1 MTNPAVASLPSAMS
15 RAPPA
20 SSLLMQPRLRSGPDR
35 DPPATPRRSPP
46 TPETSLH
53 ATHSEPAAFHGL
65 DGVVEPEL
73 RSPSARPSKSR
84 RARSGRFVIAS
95 SNLKTVEIA
104 MEMIKNGAD
113 PLDAAIAGV
122 AIVEADPNDHSV
134 GLGGTPN
141 EDGVVELDAA
151 VMHGPTHGGAGV
163 AALRNIV
170 HPAAVA
176 RTIMKKTRHVLLV
189 GDNALKFAKE
199 QGFPETDLGTQ
210 RHVRRGW
217 RGRRTGSGTPRIA
230 IPLAQL
236 DPVVRELA
244 EKPVHGTIHCSALDT
259 HGDMGC
265 VTTTSGL
272 GYKVPGRVGDSPILG
287 AGIYLDNTVGSCGS
301 VGLGEVNLLNC
312 ASYLVVENLRRGM
325 KPKDALIATC
335 KRVVETT
342 TRDPR
347 FRDERGKPTFNVV
360 FYCLTKEGK
369 FAAAHIHGPASL
381 AVHDGE
387 QAKMVDSA
395 ALLD

>member
-1 MTNPAVASLPSAMS
+1 MQPMVNRRSFLETTALSAVSL
-15 RAPPA
+15 
-20 SSLLMQPRLRSGPDR
+20 SSLAIGAADLK
-35 DPPATPRRSPP
+35 P
-46 TPETSLH
+46 T
-53 ATHSEPAAFHGL
+53 G
-65 DGVVEPEL
+65 
-73 RSPSARPSKSR
+73 RNRPI
-84 RARSGRFVIAS
+84 VIAS
-95 SNLKTVEIA
+95 GNLKTVELA
-104 MEMIKNGAD
+104 MEMIKKGAD

-141 EDGVVELDAA
+141 EDGIIELDAA
-151 VMHGPTHGGAGV
+151 VMHGLTHGGAGV
-163 AALRNIV
+163 AALRNIM

-176 RTIMKKTRHVLLV
+176 RTILKKTRHVLLV

-199 QGFPETDLGTQ
+199 QGFTETDLSTEET
-210 RHVRRGW
+210 RKAWLAWKEARLRGD
-217 RGRRTGSGTPRIA
+217 SRIP

-236 DPVVRELA
+236 EPVVRDLA
-244 EKPVHGTIHCSALDT
+244 TKPVHGTIHCSALDT
-259 HGDMGC
+259 HGNLGC

-325 KPKDALIATC
+325 KPKDALVATC

-347 FRDERGKPTFNVV
+347 FRDDRGRPTFNVV
-360 FYCLTKEGK
+360 FYCLTKDGRY
-369 FAAAHIHGPASL
+369 AAAHIHGPASL

-387 QAKMVDSA
+387 QARMVDSA
-395 ALLD
+395 SLLD

>member
-1 MTNPAVASLPSAMS
+1 MQTNLNRRHFMS
-15 RAPPA
+15 STALTGLSM
-20 SSLLMQPRLRSGPDR
+20 SSLAIGAADPKPTGPK
-35 DPPATPRRSPP
+35 
-46 TPETSLH
+46 
-53 ATHSEPAAFHGL
+53 
-65 DGVVEPEL
+65 
-73 RSPSARPSKSR
+73 RPI
-84 RARSGRFVIAS
+84 VIAS

-104 MEMIKNGAD
+104 MEMIKKGAD

-141 EDGVVELDAA
+141 EEGVVELDAA

-176 RTIMKKTRHVLLV
+176 RTVMKKTRHVLLV

-199 QGFPETDLGTQ
+199 QGFPEADLTTEET
-210 RHVRRGW
+210 RKAWLAWKENKLRGA
-217 RGRRTGSGTPRIA
+217 SRIP

-236 DPVVRELA
+236 DPLVRDLA
-244 EKPVHGTIHCSALDT
+244 ERPTHGTIHCSALDT

-287 AGIYLDNTVGSCGS
+287 AGLYLDNTVGSCGS

-312 ASYLVVENLRRGM
+312 ASYLAVENLRRGM
-325 KPKDALIATC
+325 KPKDALVATC

-360 FYCLTKEGK
+360 FYCLTRDGK

-387 QAKMVDSA
+387 EAKMVDSA
-395 ALLD
+395 GLLD

>member
-1 MTNPAVASLPSAMS
+1 MQPKPNRRQFMGTTALTGLSL
-15 RAPPA
+15 
-20 SSLLMQPRLRSGPDR
+20 SSLAIGAA
-35 DPPATPRRSPP
+35 DPKPP
-46 TPETSLH
+46 GTK
-53 ATHSEPAAFHGL
+53 
-65 DGVVEPEL
+65 
-73 RSPSARPSKSR
+73 RPI
-84 RARSGRFVIAS
+84 VIAS
-95 SNLKTVEIA
+95 GNLKTVEIA
-104 MEMIKNGAD
+104 MEMIKKGAD
-113 PLDAAIAGV
+113 PLDAVIAGV

-151 VMHGPTHGGAGV
+151 VMHGRTHGGAGV
-163 AALRNIV
+163 AGLRNIM

-199 QGFPETDLGTQ
+199 QGFPETDLLTEDT
-210 RHVRRGW
+210 RRAW
-217 RGRRTGSGTPRIA
+217 LAWKEERFRGSRYP

-236 DPVVRELA
+236 EPVVRDLVER
-244 EKPVHGTIHCSALDT
+244 PVHGTIHCSAIDT

-287 AGIYLDNTVGSCGS
+287 AGLFLDNAVGSCGS
-301 VGLGEVNLLNC
+301 VGLGELNLLNC
-312 ASYLVVENLRRGM
+312 ASFLVVENLRRGM

-335 KRVVETT
+335 KQVVETT
-342 TRDPR
+342 SRDPR
-347 FRDERGKPTFNVV
+347 FRNAQGKLADNVV
-360 FYCLTKEGK
+360 FYCLTKDGK
-369 FAAAHIHGPASL
+369 YAAAHIHGPASL

>member
-1 MTNPAVASLPSAMS
+1 M
-15 RAPPA
+15 
-20 SSLLMQPRLRSGPDR
+20 RS
-35 DPPATPRRSPP
+35 TLNRRHFLG
-46 TPETSLH
+46 TTAFTSLSLGSL
-53 ATHSEPAAFHGL
+53 AIGAAEPKPTG
-65 DGVVEPEL
+65 PK
-73 RSPSARPSKSR
+73 RPIVIS
-84 RARSGRFVIAS
+84 SGG
-95 SNLKTVEIA
+95 LKTVEIA
-104 MEMIKNGAD
+104 MEMVKKGAD

-163 AALRNIV
+163 AALRNIL

-176 RTIMKKTRHVLLV
+176 RTIMKKTRHVLIV

-199 QGFPETDLGTQ
+199 QGFPEIDLTTEET
-210 RHVRRGW
+210 RKAWLAWKESRLRDNRFAV
-217 RGRRTGSGTPRIA
+217 
-230 IPLAQL
+230 PLAQL

-325 KPKDALIATC
+325 KPDALVATC

-347 FRDERGKPTFNVV
+347 FRDDRGRPISTSSS
-360 FYCLTKEGK
+360 T
-369 FAAAHIHGPASL
+369 ASPRT
-381 AVHDGE
+381 ASMPRRTST
-387 QAKMVDSA
+387 ARRA
-395 ALLD
+395 WPYRRR

>member
-1 MTNPAVASLPSAMS
+1 MQPKPNRRQFMGTTALTGLSL
-15 RAPPA
+15 
-20 SSLLMQPRLRSGPDR
+20 SSLAIGAA
-35 DPPATPRRSPP
+35 DPKPP
-46 TPETSLH
+46 GTK
-53 ATHSEPAAFHGL
+53 
-65 DGVVEPEL
+65 
-73 RSPSARPSKSR
+73 RPV
-84 RARSGRFVIAS
+84 VIAS
-95 SNLKTVEIA
+95 GNLKTVEIA
-104 MEMIKNGAD
+104 MEMIKKGAD
-113 PLDAAIAGV
+113 PLDAVIAGV

-141 EDGVVELDAA
+141 EDGVVELDAS
-151 VMHGPTHGGAGV
+151 VMHGRTHGGAGV
-163 AALRNIV
+163 AGLRNIM

-199 QGFPETDLGTQ
+199 QGFPETDLSTEQ
-210 RHVRRGW
+210 TRKAWLAWKESLFRGN
-217 RGRRTGSGTPRIA
+217 RYP

-236 DPVVRELA
+236 EPVVRDLVER
-244 EKPVHGTIHCSALDT
+244 PVHGTIHCSAIDT
-259 HGDMGC
+259 HGDMGS

-287 AGIYLDNTVGSCGS
+287 AGLFLDNAVGSCGS

-312 ASYLVVENLRRGM
+312 ASFLVVENLRRGM

-335 KRVVETT
+335 KQVVETT

-347 FRDERGKPTFNVV
+347 FRDDRGRPTFNVV
-360 FYCLTKEGK
+360 FYCLTKDGK
-369 FAAAHIHGPASL
+369 YAAAHIHGPASL

>member
-1 MTNPAVASLPSAMS
+1 MGATAFTGLTL
-15 RAPPA
+15 
-20 SSLLMQPRLRSGPDR
+20 SSLAIG
-35 DPPATPRRSPP
+35 A
-46 TPETSLH
+46 
-53 ATHSEPAAFHGL
+53 SEPKPPG
-65 DGVVEPEL
+65 PK
-73 RSPSARPSKSR
+73 RPV
-84 RARSGRFVIAS
+84 VIAS
-95 SNLKTVEIA
+95 GNLKTVEIA
-104 MEMIKNGAD
+104 MDMIKKGAD
-113 PLDAAIAGV
+113 PLDAVIAGV

-141 EDGVVELDAA
+141 EEGIVELDAS
-151 VMHGPTHGGAGV
+151 VMHGRTHGGAGV
-163 AALRNIV
+163 AGLRNIV

-199 QGFPETDLGTQ
+199 QGFPETDLLTDET
-210 RHVRRGW
+210 RRAWLAWKESRYQGA
-217 RGRRTGSGTPRIA
+217 RIP

-236 DPVVRELA
+236 EPVVRDLV
-244 EKPVHGTIHCSALDT
+244 EKPVHGTIHCSAIDT
-259 HGDMGC
+259 HGDMGS

-287 AGIYLDNTVGSCGS
+287 AGLFLDNAVGSCGS

-312 ASYLVVENLRRGM
+312 ASFLVVENLRRGM

-335 KRVVETT
+335 KQVVETT

-360 FYCLTKEGK
+360 FYCLTKDGK
-369 FAAAHIHGPASL
+369 YAAAHIHGPASL

-387 QAKMVDSA
+387 QARMVDSA

>member
-1 MTNPAVASLPSAMS
+1 LAIDATEVAIKSAGECSESFSTWEHLMKPKLNRRHFMGTTGVTGVSLSMLSIGAADPK
-15 RAPPA
+15 PT
-20 SSLLMQPRLRSGPDR
+20 GPK
-35 DPPATPRRSPP
+35 
-46 TPETSLH
+46 
-53 ATHSEPAAFHGL
+53 
-65 DGVVEPEL
+65 
-73 RSPSARPSKSR
+73 RPV
-84 RARSGRFVIAS
+84 VIAS
-95 SNLKTVEIA
+95 GNLRTVEIA
-104 MEMIKNGAD
+104 MEMIKKGSD

-163 AALRNIV
+163 AALRNIM

-199 QGFPETDLGTQ
+199 QGFPETDLSTPET
-210 RHVRRGW
+210 RRAW
-217 RGRRTGSGTPRIA
+217 LAWKESRLRGDSRIPV
-230 IPLAQL
+230 PLAQL
-236 DPVVRELA
+236 EPVVRELA
-244 EKPVHGTIHCSALDT
+244 LKPVHGTIHCSALDT

-325 KPKDALIATC
+325 KPKDALVATC

-347 FRDERGKPTFNVV
+347 FRDDRGGPTFNVV
-360 FYCLTKEGK
+360 FYCLTKNGR

-387 QAKMVDSA
+387 QARMVDSA
-395 ALLD
+395 ALVD